1 MFLVGLLQWWYGR
14 GWKSQLAR
22 ARDQFL
28 GVAEFFSIG
37 QLLATW
43 FAPFRQ
49 ISAGSVSGPVGV
61 QLRAFVDKT
70 FSRFVGAF
78 VRTFTILI
86 GTAVLL
92 VLLVVEV
99 LVIVGWLLLPLFPV
113 IGAVM
118 FAIGWAPRWI

>member
-1 MFLVGLLQWWYGR
+1 MGLLQWWYGR

-28 GVAEFFSIG
+28 GTAEFFSIG
-37 QLLATW
+37 QLLATL

-49 ISAGSVSGPVGV
+49 ISAGGVNGPIAV
-61 QLRAFVDKT
+61 QLRAFFDKL
-70 FSRFVGAF
+70 FSRLVGAF

-86 GTAVLL
+86 GTVILI

-99 LVIVGWLLLPLFPV
+99 VVLVGWLLVPVFPV
-113 IGAVM
+113 FGFIM
-118 FAIGWAPRWI
+118 FAVGWAPQWI